1 MFKSFRYLKP
11 YIISVITIFVLVAIR
26 AFLNLIVPNLQGSL
40 IDSMIRQLEVA
51 PELRDFSDIWIYG
64 GLMLLATVVGIVAI
78 ITSGYMEARTS
89 SNYARDIRNAM
100 YEKVQKF
107 SMTEVDKFTTSSLI
121 TRITNDITSLQSTVN
136 MLLRSVIMQPIMGI
150 GAIVM
155 AFLVHPQL
163 STVLLFGVLAVFT
176 VVGSIWAIT
185 YNKFKKIQVLV
196 DKLNLV
202 TRENLS
208 GLRVVRAFNTQDV
221 QAKKTKAVAKESYDI
236 NVFVNR
242 WFTAMWPTMGFVMQ
256 LITASIIYFSIKG
269 GFLFAGSTLSAGQ
282 LSTLIQYGSQTIM
295 NFMMITTTIMML
307 PRAAISANRVMDV
320 IDEFLT
326 ITEAYEPEELPEKIQ
341 GEIEFD
347 DVSFQYPDADQP
359 ILNHVSFKAEPGK
372 MTAIIGSTGS
382 GKSTLINLIPRFYDV
397 TGGAIKVDG
406 IDIRNIKIN
415 DYMKHIGYVPQKGI
429 LFKGTIKSNIGFGQE
444 VLDEALV
451 KKAAQIAQAESFIEN
466 FEMKYDSEINQ
477 GGTNVSGGQRQRL
490 SIARAIAKNPEIY
503 IFDDSF
509 SALDYKTDKK
519 LRSELAKHIHATIIV
534 VAQRINTIR
543 HADQIIVLDK
553 GNVVGIGTHDELIKN
568 CEVYLEIAQSQLS
581 KEELGL

>member
-1 MFKSFRYLKP
+1 M
-11 YIISVITIFVLVAIR
+11 IFALVAMR
-26 AFLNLIVPNLQGSL
+26 AFLNLLLPNLQGSL
-40 IDSMIRQLEVA
+40 IDSMINQSKL
-51 PELRDFSDIWIYG
+51 PKDQQNYSDIWLYG
-64 GLMLLATVVGIVAI
+64 GLMLGTVVIGIAAI

-89 SNYARDIRNAM
+89 SNYARDIRNAL

-107 SMTEVDKFTTSSLI
+107 TMTEVDKFTTSSLI
-121 TRITNDITSLQSTVN
+121 TRVTNDITSLQSTVN

-163 STVLLFGVLAVFT
+163 STVLLFGVVAVFT
-176 VVGSIWAIT
+176 VVGTIWMIT
-185 YNKFKKIQVLV
+185 YNKFKKIQELV

-208 GLRVVRAFNTQDV
+208 GLRVVRAFNTQEI
-221 QAKKTKAVAKESYDI
+221 QASKTKKVAKESYEI

-256 LITASIIYFSIKG
+256 LITASIIYFAIEG
-269 GFLFAGSTLSAGQ
+269 GFLYENSALSAGS
-282 LSTLIQYGSQTIM
+282 LSTLIQYGTQTIM
-295 NFMMITTTIMML
+295 NFMMITMTIMML
-307 PRAAISANRVMDV
+307 PRAAISAKRVMDV
-320 IDEFLT
+320 IDEIIT
-326 ITEAYEPEELPEKIQ
+326 VTEAYDAVELPERIN
-341 GEIEFD
+341 GEVEFKN
-347 DVSFQYPDADQP
+347 VSFKYPDADEP
-359 ILNHVSFKAEPGK
+359 ILSNVSFKAEPGK

-397 TGGAIKVDG
+397 TAGEILVDG
-406 IDIRNIKIN
+406 TNIKNIKIN

-429 LFKGTIKSNIGFGQE
+429 LFKGTINSNIAFGQE
-444 VLDEALV
+444 IYDEALV
-451 KKAAQIAQAESFIEN
+451 KKAASISQSENFIESFDK
-466 FEMKYDSEINQ
+466 KYDSEINQ

-490 SIARAIAKNPEIY
+490 SIARAIAKNPEIF

-519 LRSELAKHIHATIIV
+519 LRAELAKNIHATIIV

-543 HADQIIVLDK
+543 HAEQIVVLDK
-553 GNVVGIGTHDELIKN
+553 GNVVGIGTHEELINN
-568 CEVYLEIAQSQLS
+568 CAVYLEIAQSQLS
-581 KEELGL
+581 KEELGR